1 MTIAERAESAVP
13 GRRDHDISAESL
25 AMVEV
30 ATWFRVDARAA
41 VEYDEAVRAST
52 HRDGTR
58 RRMEEGSR
66 GLADARA
73 RVSNLMDKDD
83 LAGRR
88 VFGFVLGAVIVV
100 ALTVLDAIPLNWA
113 AQAFGL
119 DAADS
124 WLVTLI
130 LLVASVGAMT
140 GLEMTRRDARRRQL
154 LTGIMLV
161 GYGGLVALR
170 TSFLTTVDG
179 ESLIA
184 ALLQAVVLSVFSAG
198 LVVIG
203 STVMARTRPLRLSRA
218 RAEELRARRVSE
230 ASERAWRRAD
240 ESFVLHWRG
249 LRRQLALQP
258 FYVSVPAGVTHD
270 EWVSAL
276 EGALHAH
283 FTTR

>member
-1 MTIAERAESAVP
+1 MTVAEQADSA
-13 GRRDHDISAESL
+13 DISTESL

-30 ATWFRVDARAA
+30 ATWFREDARAA
-41 VEYDEAVRAST
+41 GEYDEAARAST
-52 HRDGTR
+52 HRDGAR
-58 RRMEEGSR
+58 RRMEEASR
-66 GLADARA
+66 LLADARA

-88 VFGFVLGAVIVV
+88 VFGFGLGAVIVM

-124 WLVTLI
+124 WLVTVI

-140 GLEMTRRDARRRQL
+140 GLELTRRDARRRQAL
-154 LTGIMLV
+154 IAIMMV

-179 ESLIA
+179 ESFLA
-184 ALLQAVVLSVFSAG
+184 ALLQAVVLSAFSAG

-203 STVMARTRPLRLSRA
+203 SAVMARTRSLRLSRA
-218 RAEELRARRVSE
+218 RAEELRARRVNE
-230 ASERAWRRAD
+230 TCERAWHGAD
-240 ESFVLHWRG
+240 AKLVLHVRG
-249 LRRQLALQP
+249 LHRQLALQP
-258 FYVSVPAGVTHD
+258 FYVSAPAGVTHD
-270 EWVSAL
+270 QWVTAL
-276 EGALHAH
+276 KCALRAH

>member
-1 MTIAERAESAVP
+1 MTVAERADSA
-13 GRRDHDISAESL
+13 DISVAGL

-30 ATWFRVDARAA
+30 ATWFREDARAA
-41 VEYDEAVRAST
+41 DEFDETARAST
-52 HRDGTR
+52 HRDETR
-58 RRMEEGSR
+58 RRMEEASR

-73 RVSNLMDKDD
+73 RVSNLMDTDD

-124 WLVTLI
+124 WLVTAI
-130 LLVASVGAMT
+130 LLVASVGAMA
-140 GLEMTRRDARRRQL
+140 GLELTRREARRRQAL
-154 LTGIMLV
+154 IAVMLA

-179 ESLIA
+179 ESLPA
-184 ALLQAVVLSVFSAG
+184 ALLQAVVLSAFSAG

-203 STVMARTRPLRLSRA
+203 SAVMARTRPPRLSRA

-230 ASERAWRRAD
+230 ASKRAWRAAD
-240 ESFVLHWRG
+240 EKFVLHLRG
-249 LRRQLALQP
+249 LRRQVALQP
-258 FYVSVPAGVTHD
+258 FYVSAPAGVGHD
-270 EWVSAL
+270 EWVTAL
-276 EGALHAH
+276 DGALRAPFTAH
-283 FTTR
+283 